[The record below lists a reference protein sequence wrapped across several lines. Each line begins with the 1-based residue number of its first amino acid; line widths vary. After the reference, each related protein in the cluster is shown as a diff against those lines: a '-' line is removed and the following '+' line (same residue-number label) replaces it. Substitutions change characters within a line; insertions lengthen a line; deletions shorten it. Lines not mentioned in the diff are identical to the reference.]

1 MICGETDTIE
11 IRQGNPASIELTLED
26 ISIDPA
32 VPIDLTGKTVFISVK
47 KLNDYRLDD
56 TEALISSSIIL
67 HTDPLAGE
75 TTWTL
80 TAAETLIPIGS
91 YKADIRI
98 YTDLTHFDNSV
109 TFYIAIVPVVTRRLV

>member
-26 ISIDPA
+26 ISVDPA

-47 KLNDYRLDD
+47 KLNDFRLDD
-56 TEALISSSIIL
+56 TEALISSSIVA
-67 HTDPLAGE
+67 HTDPTAGE

-80 TAAETLIPIGS
+80 TASETLIPIGR
-91 YKADIRI
+91 YKADARV
-98 YTDLTHFDNSV
+98 YTDLTDFDNSV
-109 TFYIAIVPVVTRRLV
+109 TFYINVVPVVTRRLV

>member
-56 TEALISSSIIL
+56 TEALISNSIIL
-67 HTDPLAGE
+67 HTDPVAGE

-80 TAAETLIPIGS
+80 TAAETLIPIGR

-98 YTDLTHFDNSV
+98 YTDLTDFDNSV
-109 TFYIAIVPVVTRRLV
+109 TFYINVVPVVTRRLT

>member
-26 ISIDPA
+26 ISVDPA
-32 VPIDLTGKTVFISVK
+32 VPIDLTGKTIFISVK
-47 KLNDYRLDD
+47 KLNDYMLDD

-67 HTDPLAGE
+67 HTDPVAGE

-80 TAAETLIPIGS
+80 TAAETLIPVGR
-91 YKADIRI
+91 YKADVRI

-109 TFYIAIVPVVTRRLV
+109 TFYIEIVPVVTRRLV